1 MKTVDGRSWEL
12 WEGYNGAMKVYSFVA
27 PSPVT
32 NYSGDIK
39 NFFTWL
45 TSNKGYPASSQN
57 LIGKFLM
64 LL

>member
-1 MKTVDGRSWEL
+1 
-12 WEGYNGAMKVYSFVA
+12 MKVYSFVA